1 MTDTYD
7 VASFNDAFR
16 AESERVR
23 NKTDIKH
30 AAGNSPHRKQILELQ
45 AAYNA
50 GLKQVRND
58 PNLSERGKQQL
69 IARAY
74 TNVSREIEKLSNEDR
89 AIHIKRYD
97 EVERKVF
104 GSAASNP
111 ESALSFRDASDRAA
125 KLEDANAAMQALGTA
140 QMSGDATLA
149 RAIVMR
155 AWQAGWSNVTD
166 TYAVNNPAVTD
177 QLAELSAI
185 RHHLESNVSAMGGSV
200 GSNMKQPPEL
210 RNVMN
215 VAKLAEEE
223 LPLTANDIF
232 TGRGN
237 GTITPRQEREFHEQ
251 QTAAA
256 LGED

>member
-7 VASFNDAFR
+7 VASFNDAIR

-30 AAGNSPHRKQILELQ
+30 AAASGPHRQQILALK
-45 AAYNA
+45 AAYA
-50 GLKQVRND
+50 DGLKQVRND

-74 TNVSREIEKLSNEDR
+74 TNVSREIEKLSKQDR
-89 AIHIKRYD
+89 DINIKRYD
-97 EVERKVF
+97 EVERKLF
-104 GSAASNP
+104 GSSANNP
-111 ESALSFRDASDRAA
+111 EAALSFRDAVDRAA
-125 KLEDANAAMQALGTA
+125 KLDDAQTAMQALGTA
-140 QMSGDATLA
+140 RMSGDETLA
-149 RAIVMR
+149 RAIVMK

-166 TYAVNNPAVTD
+166 TYAVENPAVTD
-177 QLAELSAI
+177 QLAELSAL
-185 RHHLESNVSAMGGSV
+185 RHHLESKVSALGGSV
-200 GSNMKQPPEL
+200 GANMKEPPEL

-232 TGRGN
+232 VGRLN
-237 GTITPRQEREFHEQ
+237 GTVTATQEREFRETE
-251 QTAAA
+251 TAR
-256 LGED
+256 GED